1 MAEGKT
7 QSYEKAELA
16 MKLMDLKFDE
26 EEAIYAANECTSLYT
41 AISYLQQD
49 CELCASKYGVKDVI
63 RRLIHSFINAI
74 KESIIEQ
81 SSRFRWCRCFTASIA
96 AAADALAPTSALK
109 SATAASWTLCVLSA
123 KYPIS
128 PTRT

>member
-1 MAEGKT
+1 MENECLMFEMDVQRKARQLLAEGKT

-63 RRLIHSFINAI
+63 QSMDLDHHFISFPFISFDSYRL
-74 KESIIEQ
+74 
-81 SSRFRWCRCFTASIA
+81 A
-96 AAADALAPTSALK
+96 AKLDNQVAVID
-109 SATAASWTLCVLSA
+109 
-123 KYPIS
+123 
-128 PTRT
+128 